1 MQLVPLAALRTGA
14 HDEVWPEVEVVGE
27 AANGREAV
35 DQVAECRPDLVLM
48 DARMPV
54 MDGLKA
60 TRLIKN
66 RWPEVK
72 VVMLTLY
79 PTFEAEAL
87 AAGVDLFLI
96 KGCPNEELLAAILK
110 EE

>member
-1 MQLVPLAALRTGA
+1 MQLVPSAALRTGA
-14 HDEVWPEVEVVGE
+14 HDEVWPEVKVVGE

-66 RWPEVK
+66 RWPEIK

-79 PTFEAEAL
+79 PTFQAEAL
-87 AAGVDLFLI
+87 AAGADLFLI
-96 KGCPNEELLAAILK
+96 KGCPNEELLAAILN